1 MKYMLVVVVG
11 WCCMNYTLARERSL
25 HHVLLGIRT
34 NNLPGFLVASKKTGC
49 CSLVTGWES
58 GAVSSK
64 KVESSL
70 AMLGFDC
77 VAARTCSM
85 RDTAPALSLLAS
97 GLFMMICEVLLVR
110 CGTVSTRV

>member
-1 MKYMLVVVVG
+1 MKYMLVLVVD
-11 WCCMNYTLARERSL
+11 WCCLNYTLARERSL

-64 KVESSL
+64 KVESSP
-70 AMLGFDC
+70 AKLGFDC

-85 RDTAPALSLLAS
+85 RDTASALLLLPS
-97 GLFMMICEVLLVR
+97 RLFMMICEVLLAW
-110 CGTVSTRV
+110 CGTATRVW

>member
-1 MKYMLVVVVG
+1 M
-11 WCCMNYTLARERSL
+11 
-25 HHVLLGIRT
+25 
-34 NNLPGFLVASKKTGC
+34 ASKKTGC

-70 AMLGFDC
+70 ARLGFDC

-85 RDTAPALSLLAS
+85 RDTASALLLLAS
-97 GLFMMICEVLLVR
+97 GLFMMICEVLLGL